1 MSGFIIHLLVSSVLL
16 LFIGRLVKGIEFKSL
31 GAALLAALV
40 LGIANAIIRPLL
52 VILTFPI
59 TLITLGLFLLV
70 INALM
75 LKLTAALVPNFQ
87 IRGFLPALIGALIL
101 SVLNLILS
109 MFGI

>member
-1 MSGFIIHLLVSSVLL
+1 MGGFIIHLLVSSVLL
-16 LFIGRLVKGIEFKSL
+16 LFIGRVINGIEFKSL

-40 LGIANAIIRPLL
+40 LGVVNAIIRPLL

-75 LKLTAALVPNFQ
+75 LKLTAAIVPNFQ
-87 IRGFLPALIGALIL
+87 IRGFVPALIGALML
-101 SVLNLILS
+101 SVLNLLLS

>member
-1 MSGFIIHLLVSSVLL
+1 MGGFIIHLLVSSVLL
-16 LFIGRLVKGIEFKSL
+16 LVIGRLVNGIEFKSL

-75 LKLTAALVPNFQ
+75 LKLTAAIVPNFQ
-87 IRGFLPALIGALIL
+87 IHGFLPALIGAVIL
-101 SVLNLILS
+101 SVLNLLLS
-109 MFGI
+109 MFGV

>member
-1 MSGFIIHLLVSSVLL
+1 MLGFIVHLLVSSVLL
-16 LFIGRLVKGIEFKSL
+16 LFIGRVVNGIYFRSL

-40 LGIANAIIRPLL
+40 LGIVNAIIRPLL

-59 TLITLGLFLLV
+59 TLVTLGLFLLV

-87 IRGFLPALIGALIL
+87 INGFLPALIGALLL
-101 SVLNLILS
+101 SVLNLLLS
-109 MFGI
+109 LLGI

>member
-1 MSGFIIHLLVSSVLL
+1 MIGFIVHLLVSAVLL
-16 LFIGRLVKGIEFKSL
+16 LFIGRIVKGIEFRTL

-40 LGIANAIIRPLL
+40 LGVANAIIRPLL

-59 TLITLGLFLLV
+59 TILTLGLFLLV

-75 LKLTAALVPNFQ
+75 LMLTAAIVPNFR
-87 IRGFLPALIGALIL
+87 IKGFLPALIGALIL

-109 MFGI
+109 LFGL